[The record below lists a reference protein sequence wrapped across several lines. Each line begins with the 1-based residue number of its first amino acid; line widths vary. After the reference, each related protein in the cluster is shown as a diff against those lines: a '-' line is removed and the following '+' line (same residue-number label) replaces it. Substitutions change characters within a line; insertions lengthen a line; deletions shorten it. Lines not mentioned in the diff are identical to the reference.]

1 MNPHNIS
8 KRYEINGNFFSHK
21 LNGISV
27 FVLPDSPEGQV
38 IQMQFRR
45 QSGFGIKM
53 SELDWYHLRNP
64 TKLEQ
69 DLARRKFNEEKKIE
83 DKYKQYV
90 KTRGFKWDD

>member
-8 KRYEINGNFFSHK
+8 QRYEINGNFFSHK

-45 QSGFGIKM
+45 QRNQYHMKNTRPSQ
-53 SELDWYHLRNP
+53 LDLDL
-64 TKLEQ
+64 TK
-69 DLARRKFNEEKKIE
+69 RKLTEEKEIE
-83 DKYKQYV
+83 DKYKTYV
-90 KTRGFKWDD
+90 KRRGFKWDD